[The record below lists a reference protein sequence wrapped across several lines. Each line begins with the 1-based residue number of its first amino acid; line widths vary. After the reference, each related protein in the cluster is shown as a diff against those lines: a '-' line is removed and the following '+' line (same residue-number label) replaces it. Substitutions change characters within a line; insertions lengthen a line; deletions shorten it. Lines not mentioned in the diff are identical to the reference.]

1 MIQQLKVVV
10 EQELLKELIFLIIIY
25 QLHLGMGMHLR
36 QLME

>member
-10 EQELLKELIFLIIIY
+10 EQELLKELIFLIIIH
-25 QLHLGMGMHLR
+25 QLHLGMGIHLR